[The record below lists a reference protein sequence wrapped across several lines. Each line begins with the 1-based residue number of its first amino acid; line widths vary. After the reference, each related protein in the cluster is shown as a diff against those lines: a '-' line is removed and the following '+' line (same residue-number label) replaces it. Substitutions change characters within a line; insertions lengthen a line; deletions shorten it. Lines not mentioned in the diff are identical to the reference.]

1 MHILPAIDLKDGK
14 CVRLYKGEFSTVHQV
29 ADSAG
34 ETARGFKAA
43 GAEYIHIV
51 DLDGALSGI
60 GKNREV
66 IREILSVEGLKA
78 ELGGGIRTMTDVE
91 AAFEL
96 GIYRVI
102 IGSAAVENPSF
113 VQEAAEKYG
122 ERIAVGIDALGG
134 MVKTRGWTVD
144 SGVDYLEFSKK
155 MEQSG
160 VKTIIFTDIDCDG
173 TLKGPSF
180 EKLFK
185 LNDTVDCNIIASGGV
200 TTVDDV
206 LTLAKGK
213 IYGAILGKA
222 IYSGA
227 IDLRDAIAAGRGEL

>member
-1 MHILPAIDLKDGK
+1 MQILPAIDLKDGK

-34 ETARGFKAA
+34 ETSERFKAA
-43 GAEYIHIV
+43 GAEIIHVV

-66 IREILSVEGLKA
+66 IKEILSNGMRA
-78 ELGGGIRTMTDVE
+78 ELGGGIRTMADIQT
-91 AAFEL
+91 AFDL
-96 GIYRVI
+96 GIYRAI
-102 IGSAAVENPSF
+102 IGSAAVENPEF
-113 VQEAAEKYG
+113 VREAVKEYG

-155 MEQSG
+155 MEQLG

-173 TLKGPSF
+173 TLEGPSF
-180 EKLFK
+180 DKLFK
-185 LNDTVDCNIIASGGV
+185 LKESVSCDIIASGGV

-206 LTLAKGK
+206 KKLYNGG
-213 IYGAILGKA
+213 IDGAILGKA
-222 IYSGA
+222 IYSGT
-227 IDLRDAIAAGRGEL
+227 IDLKAAIKAGKGE